1 MAAQELAD
9 IFDYYLTHPELGWDE
24 DAGGRPDS

>member
-9 IFDYYLTHPELGWDE
+9 ILDYYLTHLELGWDE